1 MSFASTEDCIPVWR
15 QILNSTLLV
24 LRSHSLH
31 FHALS
36 IMFLWPIIFS
46 LIVYLS
52 FYLAV
57 FHPEYNFI
65 TSTHRPQFSISSSE
79 IFVTMVCTLFFAL
92 FFLCSIATITYSTV
106 QAYYNRPINIISSIK
121 SIRNSLFPLLSTFI
135 VSHAIFISVSIIF
148 ALALVVLLQIIKKLG
163 LIELQNDSNHFR
175 FLFILVIVPVLLWL
189 QVNWSLAY
197 AIAAVESRWGFE
209 TLRRSAYLVKGMR
222 WVAFWTHLFYGLML
236 GAMVIGT
243 NVVFVILGVGKGDHW
258 RSFSVSSQVV
268 QCTVL
273 GTLGM
278 NQFLVLNVVLYVYCK
293 HLKGEKLPF
302 EYVSLPLDEEEKNH
316 NIV

>member
-1 MSFASTEDCIPVWR
+1 MSFASTENCIPVWR

-46 LIVYLS
+46 LIVYPS
-52 FYLAV
+52 FYLAF
-57 FHPEYNFI
+57 FHPDYNFI
-65 TSTHRPQFSISSSE
+65 ISTQFSISSFE
-79 IFVTMVCTLFFAL
+79 IFVTMVCALFFAL

-106 QAYYNRPINIISSIK
+106 QAYKNRPMNLISSIK
-121 SIRNSLFPLLSTFI
+121 SIRSSFFPLLSTFI
-135 VSHAIFISVSIIF
+135 VSHAIFISVIIII
-148 ALALVVLLQIIKKLG
+148 ALVFVVLLQILKDLG
-163 LIELQNDSNHFR
+163 LIELQNDSNHFW

-197 AIAAVESRWGFE
+197 AIAAVESKWGFE

-222 WVAFWTHLFYGLML
+222 WVAFWTHLFYGLSL
-236 GAMVIGT
+236 GAMVIGS

-258 RSFSVSSQVV
+258 RSFSVTSQVV

-278 NQFLVLNVVLYVYCK
+278 NQFLVLNAVLYMYCK
-293 HLKGEKLPF
+293 DLEGEKLSF
-302 EYVSLPLDEEEKNH
+302 EDVSVPLDEDEKNH

>member
-1 MSFASTEDCIPVWR
+1 MSFASTENCIPVWR

-46 LIVYLS
+46 LIVYPS
-52 FYLAV
+52 FDLAF
-57 FHPEYNFI
+57 FHPDYNFI
-65 TSTHRPQFSISSSE
+65 ISTQFSISSFE

-106 QAYYNRPINIISSIK
+106 QAYKNRPMNLISSII
-121 SIRNSLFPLLSTFI
+121 SIRNSFFPLLSTFI
-135 VSHAIFISVSIIF
+135 VSHTIFISVIIII
-148 ALALVVLLQIIKKLG
+148 ALVFVVSLQILKDLG
-163 LIELQNDSNHFR
+163 LIELQNDSNHFW

-197 AIAAVESRWGFE
+197 AIAAVESKWGFE

-222 WVAFWTHLFYGLML
+222 WVAFWTHLFYGLSL
-236 GAMVIGT
+236 GAMVIGS
-243 NVVFVILGVGKGDHW
+243 NVVFVILGVGKRDHW
-258 RSFSVSSQVV
+258 RSFSVTSQVV

-278 NQFLVLNVVLYVYCK
+278 NQFLVLNVELYMYCK
-293 HLKGEKLPF
+293 GLEGEKLSF
-302 EYVSLPLDEEEKNH
+302 EDVSVPLDDEEKNH